1 MEIFGILYLCSV
13 KLKDNIM
20 TDTELLQI
28 NAGFNEQLQLQI
40 EGKLK
45 AGHVYKLGNPSKVL
59 INAGVPDNPIE
70 MAARRLVDKSLQRN
84 HPFELVEL
92 KNLVLAIQDP
102 FIVFRSATHFGSYVL
117 FTELLHEGK
126 NFVVAIETNRV
137 QEKNMVNSVRSVH
150 YKDNK
155 MNVVNWINENLAD
168 YIRPDFYNKW
178 FLPMKNELLS
188 KPQSNSVDVR
198 KQLISAA
205 KIIESF
211 ESPKDS

>member
-1 MEIFGILYLCSV
+1 
-13 KLKDNIM
+13 M
-20 TDTELLQI
+20 TDIELQQI
-28 NAGFNEQLQLQI
+28 NADFNEQLKLQI
-40 EGKLK
+40 GGKLE
-45 AGHVYKLGNPSKVL
+45 AGHVYKLGNPSEIL
-59 INAGVPDNPIE
+59 INAGIPDNPIE
-70 MAARRLVDKSLQRN
+70 MAARRLVDKSLQEN
-84 HPFELVEL
+84 HPFELLEL
-92 KNLVLAIQDP
+92 ENLVFAIQDP
-102 FIVFRSATHFGSYVL
+102 YVVFRSATHFGSYVL

-137 QEKNMVNSVRSVH
+137 QGKNIVNSVRSVH

-168 YIRPDFYNKW
+168 YIRGDFNEKW

-205 KIIESF
+205 KIIDSF
-211 ESPKDS
+211 ESTKDS